1 MRAKLVTNPSNSEN
15 ILKQKFLLFL
25 DSLVDLILEAIYVAV
40 FILFTYGISLL
51 IKHTIREKW
60 NEMGDFIIHG
70 TLIVVSALGALQ
82 FIGTTAIKTYKKL
95 KTELTDELDRND

>member
-1 MRAKLVTNPSNSEN
+1 M
-15 ILKQKFLLFL
+15 KQKFLLFL

-40 FILFTYGISLL
+40 FILLTYLISLL

-60 NEMGDFIIHG
+60 NQVGDFIIHG

-82 FIGTTAIKTYKKL
+82 FIGTTAIQAYQKL
-95 KTELTDELDRND
+95 KKELKDELDRND